1 MNKTTTFDESQN
13 LLGSERKQQI
23 HDVDNDSIDLRNL
36 FSRLSFWVSE
46 HYRGLRLTLAA
57 LSVLVVF
64 AVVVLSIKTPPLITY
79 STVLSFNFPQSEK
92 NTYPNGSPFSVN
104 DIISRKVLENVWLN
118 NNLKD
123 QGVNL
128 NQFINSVSI
137 VQYSN
142 NEEFI
147 RAKYRSMLS
156 RKGLSQTDISNIER
170 DFSDEINSASKKQAM
185 LTITTPYNS
194 VLSGVLAQKIL
205 SDIPKVWSEVSIR
218 DLGVTAIPVADS
230 ESINPEITRRGS
242 TFQVIDYF
250 YKSATDLENALAKI
264 VAFPGGETLRDPQTK
279 QSIEDLKKKLAD
291 LVRYWIL
298 DFDNYSQE
306 HVKPTEVETLSAE
319 IRLRELVTKK
329 KEYQLKA
336 ETFRNALIDYDSLKQ
351 QETRSSSSVGSRD
364 GQNSLQL
371 QGDAIQRLINLGSQN
386 KDAEFRQELTNKRIK
401 EEIQANAL
409 EPEISR
415 LSRRIDSARRSV
427 AKGNANPERVQ
438 SYIQEIVMQLDN
450 IGKSVSRIQ
459 QVQMSKFLDGS
470 GVLYN
475 ASTVR
480 KEPASSLARW
490 IGIPLGLLV
499 VVGFLGVFLASLR
512 RFHLRRGISQSL

>member
-1 MNKTTTFDESQN
+1 MNKSTNYEESSN
-13 LLGSERKQQI
+13 LLGAERKQQNQI
-23 HDVDNDSIDLRNL
+23 VENDSIDLSQIFHKL
-36 FSRLSFWVSE
+36 ACWVNANYS
-46 HYRGLRLTLAA
+46 GLILTLAA
-57 LSVLVVF
+57 LSALVVF
-64 AVVVLSIKTPPLITY
+64 GVIVLAIRTPPLITY

-118 NNLKD
+118 NDLKD
-123 QGVNL
+123 QGVDL
-128 NQFINSVSI
+128 DQFVNSVSI

-170 DFSDEINSASKKQAM
+170 DFSDEIASASKKQAK

-194 VLSGVLAQKIL
+194 ALSGVLAQKIL
-205 SDIPKVWSEVSIR
+205 ADIPKVWSEVSIR

-250 YKSATDLENALAKI
+250 YKSATDLDNAFAKI

-351 QETRSSSSVGSRD
+351 QETRSTSSVGSRD

-438 SYIQEIVMQLDN
+438 SYIQDIVMQLDS

-470 GVLYN
+470 GVLYSG
-475 ASTVR
+475 STVR
-480 KEPASSLARW
+480 KESASSLARW
-490 IGIPLGLLV
+490 IGVPLGLLIAL
-499 VVGFLGVFLASLR
+499 GFGGIVLASLR
-512 RFHLRRGISQSL
+512 RYYLRGQGV